1 MENWESKQENQNA
14 PQFGLLDTRWS
25 SNWICPFSFLSFF
38 VLFCLNFQIEFWNHL
53 QRSLFC
59 GWSAGVWKK
68 RKNFSVE
75 VLLYSLL
82 ALRLEVLQDEIWI
95 TYLSL
100 FLDLMYNFQMDQE
113 VSDLTGLQPEDLEA
127 IEVLRLSSVNSRL
140 CICHLTDHLTFMWI
154 IINLFSFVSLVSL
167 ILIINNK
174 YRHMPIKTKTSK
186 DEW

>member
-1 MENWESKQENQNA
+1 MLPPPISDTQVT
-14 PQFGLLDTRWS
+14 GLAGTSTSSAMDLDWHRLRCS
-25 SNWICPFSFLSFF
+25 QS
-38 VLFCLNFQIEFWNHL
+38 H
-53 QRSLFC
+53 
-59 GWSAGVWKK
+59 
-68 RKNFSVE
+68 
-75 VLLYSLL
+75 L

-140 CICHLTDHLTFMWI
+140 CICHLTDHLTDMWI

-167 ILIINNK
+167 ILMINNK

-186 DEW
+186 DE